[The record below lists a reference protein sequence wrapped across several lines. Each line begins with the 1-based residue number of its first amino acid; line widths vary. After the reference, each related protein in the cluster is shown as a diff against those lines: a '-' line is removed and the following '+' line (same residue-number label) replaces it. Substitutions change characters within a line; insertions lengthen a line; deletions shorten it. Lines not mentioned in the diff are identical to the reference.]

1 MADEKVKRVVVIGG
15 GTGSFT
21 VLSGLKS
28 YPIQITAIITTL
40 DSGGSTGRLRDQL
53 GVLPPGDLRQA
64 LVALS
69 DSEKIWRDLFTYR
82 FDSGDLEGHN
92 FGNIFISALEKI
104 TGSFESAIDLASY
117 ILDTNGNVV
126 PVTVAKSELC
136 AVLENG
142 EIIRG
147 ESTIDDS
154 DNLKARIS
162 HLYLDPP
169 AFPNPKAL
177 RAIKQADL
185 VVFCPGDLYTSIIPN
200 LLVSDIARVVKTSR
214 AKKVY
219 IPNLVTKR
227 GHTEGFG
234 VKEHVELLESYLDTA
249 IDIVVINNAP
259 IPEEIATYYKSQDS
273 AEAVLD
279 NLNGE
284 DKYRLIRGDF
294 IDDARFEQHSAD
306 IVKRSV
312 LRHSPKKLSQALYG
326 LIEELSL
333 KS

>member
-1 MADEKVKRVVVIGG
+1 MPSDKIKRIVVIGG
-15 GTGSFT
+15 GTGSFA

-28 YPIQITAIITTL
+28 YPLHITAVITTL

-82 FDSGDLEGHN
+82 FDSGDLQGHN

-126 PVTVAKSELC
+126 PVTIANSELC

-142 EIIRG
+142 DVVTGEKII
-147 ESTIDDS
+147 
-154 DNLKARIS
+154 DNPDKLTSRIAQ
-162 HLYLDPP
+162 LYLEPP

-185 VVFCPGDLYTSIIPN
+185 IVFCPGDLYTSILPN
-200 LLVSDIARVVKTSR
+200 LLVSDIARAVKTAR

-219 IPNLVTKR
+219 ISNLMTKR
-227 GHTEGFG
+227 KHTEGFG
-234 VKEHVELLESYLDTA
+234 VKEHINLLESYLGST
-249 IDIVVINNAP
+249 IDIVLVNNATIP
-259 IPEEIATYYKSQDS
+259 IDIADYYKTQEGAS
-273 AEAVLD
+273 VVMD
-279 NLNGE
+279 NLNG
-284 DKYRLIRGDF
+284 DTKYRVIRADF
-294 IDDARFEQHSAD
+294 IDDTRFEQNASD
-306 IVKRSV
+306 NVIRSV
-312 LRHSPKKLSQALYG
+312 LRHSSRKLAQSLY
-326 LIEELSL
+326 ELL
-333 KS
+333 KE

>member
-1 MADEKVKRVVVIGG
+1 MGNQEIKRVVVIGG
-15 GTGSFT
+15 GTGSFS
-21 VLSGLKS
+21 VLSGLKD
-28 YPIQITAIITTL
+28 YPLHITAVITTF

-104 TGSFESAIDLASY
+104 TGSFESAIDLAAY

-126 PVTVAKSELC
+126 PVTTASSELC
-136 AVLENG
+136 AILENG
-142 EIIRG
+142 DIVKSEKL
-147 ESTIDDS
+147 IDDPT
-154 DNLKARIS
+154 NLEARIKQ
-162 HLYLDPP
+162 LYLDPP

-185 VVFCPGDLYTSIIPN
+185 IVFCPGDLYTSIIPN
-200 LLVSDIARVVKTSR
+200 LLVSDIPRVIKTAR

-219 IPNLVTKR
+219 ISNLMTKR
-227 GHTEGFG
+227 KHTEGFG
-234 VKEHVELLESYLDTA
+234 VKEHIMLLEYYLGSKIDT
-249 IDIVVINNAP
+249 VVVNDAS
-259 IPEEIATYYKSQDS
+259 IPPELANYYKSEGS
-273 AEAVLD
+273 EIVGD

-284 DKYRLIRGDF
+284 SKYRIIRGDF
-294 IDDARFEQHSAD
+294 INESRFEQVPSD
-306 IVKRSV
+306 STKRSV
-312 LRHSPKKLSQALYG
+312 LRHDSKKLATALFG
-326 LIEELSL
+326 LLNE
-333 KS
+333 